1 MNKPSFLLAALLSAT
16 LMNTAQAETDSNLV
30 DSIMSLRADV
40 ESLYSKVQDNKD
52 AHKAQ
57 MKSFAMQKADLEA
70 QINRKETALKQLAL
84 EIENTSKEIEEASSK
99 NEDIKP
105 LLLAALSQL
114 KTEVNQGLPFK
125 LHERNSDLD
134 KIQSQLE
141 SGAITPERAL
151 SQLWASYEDALR
163 LTKENG
169 LFKQEI
175 TLDGEEKLAEVAKL
189 GSIMLFFRTPD
200 GQLGFVKKNDA
211 GVNYVV
217 ADKESDQKHI
227 TALFDALKKQIR
239 TGYFTLPNALVLMEG
254 K

>member
-1 MNKPSFLLAALLSAT
+1 MKKALFLLAASLPVSALS
-16 LMNTAQAETDSNLV
+16 TAHAESEANLV

-40 ESLYSKVQDNKD
+40 ESLYSKVQENKD

-70 QINRKETALKQLAL
+70 QINRKETAGKQVAL
-84 EIENTSKEIEEASSK
+84 EIENTQKEIEKISEK

-105 LLLAALSQL
+105 LLIASLEQL
-114 KTEVNQGLPFK
+114 KQQVNSGLPFK
-125 LHERNSDLD
+125 VKARSADLD

-141 SGAITPERAL
+141 SAAITPERAL

-169 LFKQEI
+169 IFKQEI
-175 TLDGEEKLAEVAKL
+175 TVGGKDKLGEVAKL
-189 GSIMLFFRTPD
+189 GSIMMFFRTPD
-200 GQLGFVKKNDA
+200 GDMGYVKK
-211 GVNYVV
+211 
-217 ADKESDQKHI
+217 SDGEYRYELATKDNEQKNI

-239 TGYFTLPNALVLMEG
+239 TGYFTLPNALVLSEG
-254 K
+254 Q

>member
-1 MNKPSFLLAALLSAT
+1 MKKALFLLAVSLPVVAL
-16 LMNTAQAETDSNLV
+16 NPVHAETEANLV

-40 ESLYSKVQDNKD
+40 ESLYSKVQENKD

-70 QINRKETALKQLAL
+70 QINRKETALKQVAL
-84 EIENTSKEIEEASSK
+84 EIENTQKGIEKVSEK

-105 LLLAALSQL
+105 LLLSSLDEL
-114 KTEVNQGLPFK
+114 KQQINKGLPFK
-125 LHERNSDLD
+125 LTERNADLD

-175 TLDGEEKLAEVAKL
+175 LIDGKEKLGEVAKL
-189 GSIMLFFRTPD
+189 GSIMMFFRTPD
-200 GQLGFVKKNDA
+200 GDMGYVKKHD
-211 GVNYVV
+211 GDYQYVV
-217 ADKESDQKHI
+217 ATKDSEQKNI

-239 TGYFTLPNALVLMEG
+239 TGYFTLPNALALTEG
-254 K
+254 Q

>member
-1 MNKPSFLLAALLSAT
+1 MKKALFLLAVSLPVVAL
-16 LMNTAQAETDSNLV
+16 NPVHAETEANLV

-40 ESLYSKVQDNKD
+40 ESLYSKVQENKD

-70 QINRKETALKQLAL
+70 QINRKETALKQVAL
-84 EIENTSKEIEEASSK
+84 EIENTQKEIEKVSEK

-105 LLLAALSQL
+105 LLLSSLDEL
-114 KTEVNQGLPFK
+114 KQQINKGLPFK
-125 LHERNSDLD
+125 LTERNADLD

-175 TLDGEEKLAEVAKL
+175 LIDGKEKLGEVAKL
-189 GSIMLFFRTPD
+189 GSIMMFFRTPD
-200 GQLGFVKKNDA
+200 GDMGYVKKHD
-211 GVNYVV
+211 GDYQYVV
-217 ADKESDQKHI
+217 ATKDSEQKNI

-239 TGYFTLPNALVLMEG
+239 TGYFTLPNALALTEG
-254 K
+254 Q